1 MPELPAARRARYL
14 SLGLPLQDVLVLA
27 DEPTIAT
34 FFDTV
39 LVCWRWPPQPGLVY
53 WRCARGGRL
62 SLDLSIGGV
71 LEVCWRWQASR
82 PPL

>member
-39 LVCWRWPPQPGLVY
+39 LVSRWIGATHKPL
-53 WRCARGGRL
+53 L
-62 SLDLSIGGV
+62 LDLCISDV
-71 LEVCWRWQASR
+71 LKYAGKPS
-82 PPL
+82 